1 VLVLHDALVH
11 PSVVPRALRRGPVE
25 QPPGVGILGDIRP
38 FAEFFLVIHG
48 RKGAHVE
55 EVIGSGVV
63 DAMAGELE
71 RGARLVSGQPTQS
84 QGPVSELLSTKP
96 LLDLTAVTQGGYSL
110 RA

>member
-1 VLVLHDALVH
+1 
-11 PSVVPRALRRGPVE
+11 LRRGPVK

-38 FAEFFLVIHG
+38 FAELLLVIHG
-48 RKGAHVE
+48 RKGADVE

-71 RGARLVSGQPTQS
+71 RGTRLVSGQPTQS
-84 QGPVSELLSTKP
+84 QGPVSELVSTKP
-96 LLDLTAVTQGGYSL
+96 LLDLTAATQSRYSL